1 MIAVFPGSFKP
12 PHSGHFSIIKNL
24 LKNKDIKQ
32 IIILISQKPRPLN
45 NKLRDVKT
53 VKEARELTKKYIKN
67 TNKLSLQEIK
77 KKINELLREDKI
89 PSITQEESYEIWKL
103 YLELLPKKKR
113 EKIKIMKSRA
123 KSPVQNGYVI
133 KLGKDEIK
141 KGNKIIFIKSAK
153 NAGNKR
159 FGFYDMVLGKDNVE
173 YLEIPEFKNLSSTNM
188 RDLIKNKKYN
198 ELKKFLPKE
207 ILIGKI
213 KKILN
218 LR

>member
-77 KKINELLREDKI
+77 KKINELLKEGKI
-89 PSITQEESYEIWKL
+89 PSITQDESYEIWKS
-103 YLELLPKKKR
+103 YIELLPKKKR